1 MPAETHSHRQPIERA
16 HLEVIVHERLVEL
29 LDCDADD
36 VRPDA
41 RLRSDLDA
49 DVLVLDDLLVLVD
62 EDLGERAVTL
72 QIDDDDLD
80 ELETVA
86 DLVDALYARL
96 EGHDTPAARRASAS

>member
-16 HLEVIVHERLVEL
+16 HLEAIVSERLVEL
-29 LDCDADD
+29 LECHPDD

-41 RLRSDLDA
+41 RLRADLDA

-72 QIDDDDLD
+72 QLDDDDLD
-80 ELETVA
+80 ELETVG
-86 DLVDALYARL
+86 DLVDALFQRL
-96 EGHDTPAARRASAS
+96 VSQESSAS